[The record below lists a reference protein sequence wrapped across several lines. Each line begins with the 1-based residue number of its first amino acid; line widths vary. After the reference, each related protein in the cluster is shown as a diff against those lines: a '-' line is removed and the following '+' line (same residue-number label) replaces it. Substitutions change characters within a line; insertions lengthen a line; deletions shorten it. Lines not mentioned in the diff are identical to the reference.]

1 MKQIKSKVFVI
12 IAIILFFTANSNSIS
27 ALTIKN
33 EKFFGIKKYI
43 LLEYKIINTELVDVN
58 KDKTVNV
65 FDSIRLK
72 QDILK
77 EAQTSETTAQVT
89 TTVVTTTTPQDT
101 TTEVTTTPL
110 QETTAAVTTTPQE
123 TTAAVTT
130 TTPQETTTAVTT
142 TTPQATTTAV
152 TTTTAQVITTAATTT
167 PQETTTTMATTIVTQ
182 PPQINIPNV
191 AFIPN
196 VKPLLQSPE
205 LPSGCEATGLT
216 VALNF
221 YGFNVS
227 KVDIAMKYMPR
238 MGFYYLNSRYTGA
251 DFIHV
256 FAGDPSTS
264 NAYGCYIPCL
274 ISTANNY
281 FSASGINASC
291 VNLTGANLEDLF
303 PYVASGTPVVLIS
316 SPDLKIPVQGDSW
329 YTEDG
334 RYVTWQ
340 RNHHC
345 MVLIGYNKN
354 DNTVTVADSMR
365 NKGIVSYNMDQFRNI
380 YNLKGKNAMIIKA
393 GVQPNINPN
402 PTTSIVNGGVYCIK
416 NVYSGKYIN
425 VDMGYDMNSTNVYQ
439 WTKDGSTEQTFKLE
453 YVSATNS
460 YKIRAMCSS
469 FGANRVLDIVKQNGL
484 VANGS
489 NVEIY
494 SPVDPI
500 AQEWNI
506 VDLGGGKFK
515 IEPRSNTSL
524 SLSVSDG
531 SNGTANGI
539 MPNSAGNIFIESYTG
554 NTRQQWIFEKQ

>member
-12 IAIILFFTANSNSIS
+12 MAVILFFTANSNSIS
-27 ALTIKN
+27 ALTIKS
-33 EKFFGIKKYI
+33 EKFFGVKKYI

-58 KDKTVNV
+58 KDKTVNI

-77 EAQTSETTAQVT
+77 ESQTSETAVQVT
-89 TTVVTTTTPQDT
+89 TTAVATTMPQETTTTAVAT
-101 TTEVTTTPL
+101 TM
-110 QETTAAVTTTPQE
+110 PQE

-130 TTPQETTTAVTT
+130 TTA
-142 TTPQATTTAV
+142 QATTTAV
-152 TTTTAQVITTAATTT
+152 TTTTTQVTTTAATTT

-182 PPQINIPNV
+182 PPQINIPNI
-191 AFIPN
+191 AFISN

-227 KVDIAMKYMPR
+227 KVDVAMKYMPR
-238 MGFYYLNSRYTGA
+238 KDFYYLNGRLMGA
-251 DFIHV
+251 DFIHT
-256 FAGDPSTS
+256 FAGNPSTS

-393 GVQPNINPN
+393 NVQPNINPN
-402 PTTSIVNGGVYCIK
+402 PTTSIVNGGIYCIK

-425 VDMGYDMNSTNVYQ
+425 VDMGYDVNSTNVYQ

-484 VANGS
+484 VANGC

-515 IEPRSNTSL
+515 IEPRANTSL

-531 SNGTANGI
+531 LNGTANGI